1 MAKNLHLPTRT
12 CVSCRGK
19 YSQNNLLRIQC
30 RDGEITHF
38 IGNGR
43 SFYFCDDC
51 LSQEKKIVKALMRQ
65 CRGGDKDK
73 FMNKLKEIIVDER
86 KS

>member
-1 MAKNLHLPTRT
+1 MHLPTRM
-12 CVSCRGK
+12 CVACRTK
-19 YSQNNLLRIQC
+19 TAQNDLLRLQC
-30 RDGEITHF
+30 KNQEISHFHGE
-38 IGNGR
+38 GR

>member
-1 MAKNLHLPTRT
+1 MAKKLHLPTRM
-12 CVSCRGK
+12 CVACRTK
-19 YSQNNLLRIQC
+19 DSQSNLLRVQC
-30 RDGEITHF
+30 KEGEIESF
-38 IGNGR
+38 VGDGR

-65 CRGGDKDK
+65 CRGGDRDK
-73 FMNKLKEIIVDER
+73 YMNKLKEIIVDER

>member
-1 MAKNLHLPTRT
+1 MAKKLHLPTRM
-12 CVSCRGK
+12 CIACRTK
-19 YSQNNLLRIQC
+19 TVQNDLLRLQC
-30 RDGEITHF
+30 KNQEILHFQGE
-38 IGNGR
+38 GR

>member
-1 MAKNLHLPTRT
+1 MAKKLHLPTRMCVT
-12 CVSCRGK
+12 CRTKVSQDK
-19 YSQNNLLRIQC
+19 LLRLQC
-30 RDGEITHF
+30 VNGDISHFQGE
-38 IGNGR
+38 GR